1 MGGEHG
7 GKFKHTTLDKTL
19 EDLDRASPVQSG
31 HSEKNQDYNCANR
44 NSKEK
49 ENEGNKT
56 QGRMVGKI
64 TDV

>member
-1 MGGEHG
+1 MWGECG
-7 GKFKHTTLDKTL
+7 GKFKHTTLDKT

-31 HSEKNQDYNCANR
+31 HNEKNQDCNRANR